1 VNNLPHEN
9 ISGTPEYLA
18 CKKSVSKTNNSS
30 EAEKGQIQN
39 SPPFDKTAWSMR
51 VLEVFDE
58 NNSMAKA
65 GKALLLSP
73 SCFLSYY
80 HFPPGYC
87 LRNFY

>member
-9 ISGTPEYLA
+9 SSGTPEYLA

-58 NNSMAKA
+58 NNS
-65 GKALLLSP
+65 KALLLSP
-73 SCFLSYY
+73 SCFLSYC
-80 HFPPGYC
+80 HFPPG
-87 LRNFY
+87 